1 MVEPAGSMSI
11 GELARRAGVAVD
23 TLRYYERLGLL
34 EPAGRTKT
42 GYRRFGPE
50 AEERL
55 GFIGRAKS
63 LGFTL
68 ADVAELLRLRARP
81 GAPCAAVREKAREQ
95 LAVVDQKLAEL
106 SRLRAAVA
114 ALVGACQGDRAVER
128 CSILEAL
135 ARPTLEPRGAEPA
148 GTIVHE
154 GESSW
159 ETVRAPVKSTATSRV
174 SRRARRASKSV

>member
-1 MVEPAGSMSI
+1 MVEAAASMSI

-23 TLRYYERLGLL
+23 TLRYYERLGLVA
-34 EPAGRTKT
+34 PAGRTKA

-50 AEERL
+50 AVERL

-81 GAPCAAVREKAREQ
+81 GAPCGAVREKARVQ
-95 LAVVDQKLAEL
+95 LVVVEQKLEEL
-106 SRLRAAVA
+106 RRLRDAVA
-114 ALVGACQGDRAVER
+114 ALVGACEGDRAVER

-135 ARPTLEPRGAEPA
+135 ARPKLDTCGADSEGPV
-148 GTIVHE
+148 VHE

-159 ETVRAPVKSTATSRV
+159 ENVEARVKSAVTSRA
-174 SRRARRASKSV
+174 SRRARRASKSA